1 MSLDATNWAWRIKF
15 PDRKG
20 GSLKPLKKLVLLSLA
35 DRAGEDHTCYPSM
48 QRLEQD
54 TGLDRKTI
62 LKIISELLADNLIRD
77 TGERKGVTKRVKVY
91 KLLGVTGRETVPTT
105 ELLNSQKAPETVP
118 SMEQSQQRNDSNNGM
133 LNSPNSGTLNSPNNG
148 TQNLPKNLPVESKN
162 KKTWLCLKKLG
173 EELGLITDAET
184 IEQIKTANWFKR
196 EQNAFE
202 RYNADKNL
210 CDDLMHYHF
219 ADWLLNARLKYQSRA
234 QQPTP
239 QNPTVQTAKPKKLSE
254 KQINLF
260 AQKLAHHPEVSSKFA
275 EAGESYEQLTAR
287 IAAKLSN
294 PEQRKKLV
302 PYLAQVGFEGVVE

>member
-62 LKIISELLADNLIRD
+62 LKIISELLADHLIRD

-105 ELLNSQKAPETVP
+105 EPLNSQKPPEIVP
-118 SMEQSQQRNDSNNGM
+118 SMEQSQQWNDSNNGM

-162 KKTWLCLKKLG
+162 KKTWLSLKKLG

-234 QQPTP
+234 QQPAA
-239 QNPTVQTAKPKKLSE
+239 QNPTAQTAKPKKLSE

-294 PEQRKKLV
+294 PEQRKKLA
-302 PYLAQVGFEGVVE
+302 PYLAQVGFEGEVV

>member
-15 PDRKG
+15 ADRKG

-62 LKIISELLADNLIRD
+62 LKIISELLEDNLIQD

-105 ELLNSQKAPETVP
+105 EPFNRQKPPETVP
-118 SMEQSQQRNDSNNGM
+118 TMEQSQQWNDSNNGM

-162 KKTWLCLKKLG
+162 KKTWLSLKKLE

-184 IEQIKTANWFKR
+184 IEQIKNANWFKR
-196 EQNAFE
+196 EQTAFE
-202 RYNADKNL
+202 RYNSDKNL

-219 ADWLLNARLKYQSRA
+219 ADWLLNARLKYLSRA
-234 QQPTP
+234 QQPAA
-239 QNPTVQTAKPKKLSE
+239 QNPTAQTAKPKKLSD

-287 IAAKLSN
+287 IAMKLN
-294 PEQRKKLV
+294 HPEQRKQLA
-302 PYLAQVGFEGVVE
+302 PYLAQVGFEGVVL

>member
-1 MSLDATNWAWRIKF
+1 MS
-15 PDRKG
+15 
-20 GSLKPLKKLVLLSLA
+20 
-35 DRAGEDHTCYPSM
+35 
-48 QRLEQD
+48 
-54 TGLDRKTI
+54 
-62 LKIISELLADNLIRD
+62 
-77 TGERKGVTKRVKVY
+77 
-91 KLLGVTGRETVPTT
+91 
-105 ELLNSQKAPETVP
+105 
-118 SMEQSQQRNDSNNGM
+118 
-133 LNSPNSGTLNSPNNG
+133 
-148 TQNLPKNLPVESKN
+148 
-162 KKTWLCLKKLG
+162 LKKLG
-173 EELGLITDAET
+173 EELGLITDAEI

-239 QNPTVQTAKPKKLSE
+239 QNPTAQTAKPKKLSE

-287 IAAKLSN
+287 IAVKLN
-294 PEQRKKLV
+294 HPEQRKKLA
-302 PYLAQVGFEGVVE
+302 PYLAQVGFEGVVA

>member
-118 SMEQSQQRNDSNNGM
+118 SMEQSQQWNDSNNGM

-202 RYNADKNL
+202 HYNADKNL

-239 QNPTVQTAKPKKLSE
+239 QNPTAQTAKPKKLSE

-294 PEQRKKLV
+294 PEQRKKLA
-302 PYLAQVGFEGVVE
+302 PYLAQVGFEGVLA

>member
-62 LKIISELLADNLIRD
+62 LKIISELLADHLIRD

-105 ELLNSQKAPETVP
+105 EPFNSQKAPETVP
-118 SMEQSQQRNDSNNGM
+118 SMEQSQQWNDSNNGM

-162 KKTWLCLKKLG
+162 KKTWLSLKKLG

-202 RYNADKNL
+202 TYNADKNL

-239 QNPTVQTAKPKKLSE
+239 QNPTAQTAKPKKLSE

-294 PEQRKKLV
+294 PEQRKKLA
-302 PYLAQVGFEGVVE
+302 PYLAQVGFEGGVV

>member
-62 LKIISELLADNLIRD
+62 LKIISELLADHLIRD

-105 ELLNSQKAPETVP
+105 EPFNSQKPSETVP
-118 SMEQSQQRNDSNNGM
+118 SMEQSQQWNDSNNGM

-202 RYNADKNL
+202 RYNADKNQ

-239 QNPTVQTAKPKKLSE
+239 QNPTAQTAKPKKLSE

-294 PEQRKKLV
+294 PEQRKKLA
-302 PYLAQVGFEGVVE
+302 PYLAQVGFEGVVA